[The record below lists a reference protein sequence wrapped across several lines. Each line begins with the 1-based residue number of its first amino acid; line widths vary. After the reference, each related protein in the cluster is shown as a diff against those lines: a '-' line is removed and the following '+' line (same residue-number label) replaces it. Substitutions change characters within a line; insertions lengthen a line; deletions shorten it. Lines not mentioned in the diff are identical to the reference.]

1 MDRKVYFGNANKQV
15 WIPAP
20 RTGLSATVE
29 SYFNE
34 AQLLSGR
41 AFTRRSSANHR
52 RFSPAWTGPLNAESI
67 NDSLHTIKD
76 YFDGIYGEGPFY
88 WLDPFATDTNLLPP
102 NWAAPMLTEKDWP
115 TICAIPA
122 GFGATSFVPTES
134 NSKSYP
140 YKSLNINLA
149 STEAFESVSS
159 NRTIIPTG
167 YRFHFGWHGQSVSGS
182 ATVVLRAYLR
192 STGLPTYIPVT
203 ALSVNSAI
211 RTNTQVSGTTYSM
224 VDVLV
229 TKPFGATSELTIAG
243 MMAQVLPETSSVQ
256 QGDFISG
263 RGTKG
268 LLFSSAPS
276 INYLS
281 AKINDGLVELAT
293 NFIEE

>member
-1 MDRKVYFGNANKQV
+1 MDRKIYFGNANKQV

-20 RTGLSATVE
+20 KTGLSAIVD

-76 YFDGIYGEGPFY
+76 YFDGIYGDGPFY
-88 WLDPFATDTNLLPP
+88 WLDPFAIDTNLLPP

-115 TICAIPA
+115 TICAIPT
-122 GFGATSFVPTES
+122 GSGATSFVATEP
-134 NSKSYP
+134 NTKSYP
-140 YKSLNINLA
+140 YKSLNINLT
-149 STEAFESVSS
+149 STQAFESASS
-159 NRTIIPTG
+159 NRIIIPTAH
-167 YRFHFGWHGQSVSGS
+167 RFHFGWHGEVVSGN
-182 ATVVLRAYLR
+182 ATVILRAYSR
-192 STGLPTYIPVT
+192 STGLPTDIITNVM
-203 ALSVNSAI
+203 SVGSTI
-211 RTNTQVSGTTYSM
+211 RTNTQLSGLAYSM
-224 VDVLV
+224 VDIIVI
-229 TKPFGATSELTIAG
+229 KPVGATSEISIAG
-243 MMAQVLPETSSVQ
+243 MMAQVLPETSSVK

-276 INYLS
+276 ITYLS